1 MTVLKKNP
9 VWELFASVKL
19 ALFLL
24 FTLAV
29 TSIIGTIVPQN
40 EAPGLYVQLYGP
52 NLA

>member
-1 MTVLKKNP
+1 MKKYIHETMTFL
-9 VWELFASVKL
+9 ASVKL